1 MVHRRLSSS
10 ELPTGHFFVFL
21 NGLTGCECG
30 RVSPADCKHLKG
42 ESHTRLPG
50 VPGMVRSW
58 NPPTPANTLADRLDD
73 LIPPDL
79 LVRDLQMC
87 LVETGEGRG
96 VA

>member
-1 MVHRRLSSS
+1 
-10 ELPTGHFFVFL
+10 
-21 NGLTGCECG
+21 
-30 RVSPADCKHLKG
+30 
-42 ESHTRLPG
+42 
-50 VPGMVRSW
+50 MVRSW